1 MSNATANQIDILDV
15 CLLSICFLLLASP
28 HPSSLFSA
36 LPDFQ
41 GKLERHK
48 TRLLAKGLSLE
59 DCQLYYACHKHDLRL
74 RKRREAGDRLPV
86 FIFVKKGPALSHMI
100 SLRVSRGWAKHVS
113 EGCCMLVVV

>member
-1 MSNATANQIDILDV
+1 VSNATANQIDILDV
-15 CLLSICFLLLASP
+15 CCLFVFVTCQ
-28 HPSSLFSA
+28 SSLFPA

-113 EGCCMLVVV
+113 EGCCMLVDV